1 MTISRSYLGSI
12 EVMGVEVFQIVG
24 FGLIATILVVI
35 LRSVRSDFA
44 IYISIL
50 AGVII
55 FSMIIQHLSYI
66 IDTIRDLSRRANL
79 EITYFSTI
87 LKIIGTAYI
96 VEFGA
101 QLSRD
106 AGENSIAMK
115 IELAGKI
122 IIMTLAIPILLSLMD
137 LIVKIMP

>member
-1 MTISRSYLGSI
+1 M
-12 EVMGVEVFQIVG
+12 EVFQIVG

-55 FSMIIQHLSYI
+55 FSMIIQHLFYI

>member
-1 MTISRSYLGSI
+1 M
-12 EVMGVEVFQIVG
+12 EVFQIVG

-55 FSMIIQHLSYI
+55 FSLIIQHLSYI